1 MILKGPESSGGTNR
15 GSPVKSRTFRPV
27 PPIATNRICPQPK
40 PDLVTLSIEKSVVT
54 TQEPAA
60 GSGTGVC
67 TTRTPGVV
75 WYSHY
80 FEGRRDGGWR
90 RVVKDGDA
98 SLRNSQFLAQHE
110 KLHANATCCCTTTHP
125 APCQNK
131 ERKTSSF
138 THQRHTKAFE
148 QQEDLLVSA
157 QDKGALTAAPGA
169 IRVEMPPQFPKGC
182 LNSSS
187 CCFKAAVERR
197 YVTTLPRAVGANTG
211 YRRTG
216 R

>member
-1 MILKGPESSGGTNR
+1 MIPEESESNGGTNR

-40 PDLVTLSIEKSVVT
+40 PCLVTLSIEESVVT

-60 GSGTGVC
+60 GSDTGVC

-98 SLRNSQFLAQHE
+98 SLRNSQFLGQHE
-110 KLHANATCCCTTTHP
+110 KLHANTTCCCTTAHLALMP
-125 APCQNK
+125 RQSEKQAHSRIRDIPKLLNNK
-131 ERKTSSF
+131 RICWF
-138 THQRHTKAFE
+138 RQRTK
-148 QQEDLLVSA
+148 VS
-157 QDKGALTAAPGA
+157 
-169 IRVEMPPQFPKGC
+169 
-182 LNSSS
+182 
-187 CCFKAAVERR
+187 
-197 YVTTLPRAVGANTG
+197 
-211 YRRTG
+211 
-216 R
+216 